1 MFELIKNHN
10 TLNTLDSLFGNVFTH
25 NYSDFYLSHDD
36 EFYYLELALPGINK
50 KDVKLSI
57 NDNYLFL
64 SYDSKKDKQ
73 HTMWSVNSFNKQ
85 IRLPRNIK
93 KDSVSAKLKN
103 GILSVV
109 FEKEDQL
116 NNHTSIEIK

>member
-1 MFELIKNHN
+1 
-10 TLNTLDSLFGNVFTH
+10 
-25 NYSDFYLSHDD
+25 
-36 EFYYLELALPGINK
+36 
-50 KDVKLSI
+50 
-57 NDNYLFL
+57 
-64 SYDSKKDKQ
+64 
-73 HTMWSVNSFNKQ
+73 MWSVNSFNKQ